1 MIWLFLCF
9 YVDGRQMFFNVLLAD
24 GDTFNSMEFQLVST
38 HLLLPNFCYKFER
51 STDFLKIFGNC
62 DCKSFLTC

>member
-38 HLLLPNFCYKFER
+38 HLLLPNFCCKFER
-51 STDFLKIFGNC
+51 STDFFKN
-62 DCKSFLTC
+62 FL